1 MMPYIRSVIPAR
13 GSSEIRDAKVLLN
26 FTETC
31 HKISAALALR
41 GLNGKLM
48 PSEINELY
56 EALQQSKEAIKR
68 ESDHLLMV
76 LNVLYKE
83 LERPDLGVLAER
95 ENSKN

>member
-1 MMPYIRSVIPAR
+1 
-13 GSSEIRDAKVLLN
+13 
-26 FTETC
+26 
-31 HKISAALALR
+31 
-41 GLNGKLM
+41 M